1 MARTFRHWAAFGL
14 LLLLLVGCGST
25 SQAPQ
30 AAPLSVSA
38 PPPTATPGSSHLSLD
53 VPALP
58 TATGASRPTT
68 SPSPSPTSGSNP
80 PARSLSGQLEQQLFV
95 LINQDRAV
103 QGLYPYALNATLST
117 GARLHSVKMSSCG
130 MSHQCPG
137 EPDPC
142 QRVTNEGISWTSCG
156 ENVGYTSPYPSAWG
170 GVQGIEKAMLDEQPP
185 NDGHRLNLLSSSYHR
200 VGVGIYIDARGYIW
214 ITEDFA
220 S

>member
-1 MARTFRHWAAFGL
+1 MVRTYWRWTGLGL
-14 LLLLLVGCGST
+14 LLLLLAGCGST
-25 SQAPQ
+25 LQARQ
-30 AAPLSVSA
+30 SAPLSVSV
-38 PPPTATPGSSHLSLD
+38 PSPTATPGSPHLSLE

-58 TATGASRPTT
+58 TATPMPRPTATHST
-68 SPSPSPTSGSNP
+68 SPGNGSSP
-80 PARSLSGQLEQQLFV
+80 PAAGLSGQLEQQLFA
-95 LINQDRAV
+95 LINQDRAA
-103 QGLYPYALNATLST
+103 QGLYPYVLNITLST
-117 GARLHSVKMSSCG
+117 GARLHSVRMSSCG

-185 NDGHRLNLLSSSYHR
+185 DDGHRLNLLSSSYHR
-200 VGVGIYIDARGYIW
+200 IGVGIYIDARGYIW